1 MVFGRR
7 AVKTCIRP
15 APPGVDDIL
24 ADLEAADSKDPVFAL
39 STDLLNGWLET
50 TSTGADISNPNI
62 LYNKVNDYINSKDNL
77 ENLEKEVLQGTESL
91 EKSLVE
97 LKALAKEVQGNL
109 EKVKNPDSAR
119 YSVKE
124 GSAEAVEKNKEE
136 VVDKVEDTK
145 SAEELD
151 QENLC

>member
-15 APPGVDDIL
+15 APPEVEDIL

-39 STDLLNGWLET
+39 STDLLNGWLES
-50 TSTGADISNPNI
+50 TSTGTDISDPNI

-77 ENLEKEVLQGTESL
+77 ETLEKEVLQGTESL

-109 EKVKNPDSAR
+109 EKVKNPETVR
-119 YSVKE
+119 NIVKE
-124 GSAEAVEKNKEE
+124 GSAEAVEKKKEE
-136 VVDKVEDTK
+136 VVHKAEDTK